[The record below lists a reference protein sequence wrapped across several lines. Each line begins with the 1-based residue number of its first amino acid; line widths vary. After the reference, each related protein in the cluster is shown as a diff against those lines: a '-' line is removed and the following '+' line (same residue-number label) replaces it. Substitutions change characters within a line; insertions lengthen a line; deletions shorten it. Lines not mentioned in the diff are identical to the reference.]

1 MKKYQIKLYKNNSN
15 DQLER
20 EDVPKSIYYIERKNV
35 IEVGNHIKLMR
46 SLDDRFKLE
55 YEEI

>member
-20 EDVPKSIYYIERKNV
+20 DDVPKSIYYIERKNV